1 MGGTTS
7 WLLAR
12 VPSTT
17 EPVATVRRA
26 LGNTRTRWSWNRQ
39 ALTTRRPPPTGA
51 TTYPCP
57 TDTHGHFHHVE
68 AFDDT
73 QSEDKDRKRS
83 VQQRADIDG
92 CVLAGR
98 HTTRAR
104 ARD

>member
-1 MGGTTS
+1 MGGTTI

-39 ALTTRRPPPTGA
+39 ALTIRRIVATGA
-51 TTYPCP
+51 TTDTCT
-57 TDTHGHFHHVE
+57 TDTHDQFHNVE

-73 QSEDKDRKRS
+73 Q
-83 VQQRADIDG
+83 
-92 CVLAGR
+92 
-98 HTTRAR
+98 
-104 ARD
+104 